1 MLWSEQKRG
10 RFDLRAGSAEVAR
23 GWEAGIK
30 LAMAALQ
37 EEHRRRVQALKTH
50 EITIADVR
58 TMEQGTD
65 KEHTAY
71 IVSVKALK
79 SDGQTHT
86 LPKRYSQFEA
96 LKKDLKSF
104 GELDDAQMARAP
116 FPKKELLG
124 GGTDAAVV
132 QERHKQLA
140 VSLPCTLNQP

>member
-1 MLWSEQKRG
+1 MSEQKRG
-10 RFDLRAGSAEVAR
+10 RFDLRAGSAEAAR
-23 GWEAGIK
+23 GWETGIK

-50 EITIADVR
+50 EITIAEVR
-58 TMEQGTD
+58 TMERGTD

-86 LPKRYSQFEA
+86 LPKRYSDFHA
-96 LKKDLKSF
+96 LNKDLKSF
-104 GELDDAQMARAP
+104 GELNDTAMAPAP

-132 QERHKQLA
+132 QGRHRQLV
-140 VSLPCTLNQP
+140 VSLAPSTNPD

>member
-1 MLWSEQKRG
+1 MSEQKRG
-10 RFDLRAGSAEVAR
+10 RFDLRAGSAEAAR
-23 GWEAGIK
+23 GWEAGIT
-30 LAMAALQ
+30 LEMNALQ

-58 TMEQGTD
+58 TMERGTD
-65 KEHTAY
+65 TEHTAY

-104 GELDDAQMARAP
+104 GELNDTAMAPAP

-124 GGTDAAVV
+124 GGTDAALV
-132 QERHKQLA
+132 QERHRQLA
-140 VSLPCTLNQP
+140 VSLPCTVNQP